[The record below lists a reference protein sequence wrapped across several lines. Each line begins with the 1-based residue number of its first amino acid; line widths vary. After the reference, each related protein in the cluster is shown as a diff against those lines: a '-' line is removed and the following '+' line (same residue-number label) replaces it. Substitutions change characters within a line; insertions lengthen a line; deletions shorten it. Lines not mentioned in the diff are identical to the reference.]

1 MFNIGDKV
9 IRSKKH
15 YDAYWQRVC
24 KNNKVRMDAEFIVK
38 KEGEETITIA
48 FGPYDNLSVYK
59 NKFELV
65 HFELENE

>member
-1 MFNIGDKV
+1 MFNIGDVV

-15 YDAYWQRVC
+15 CDEYWQRVC
-24 KNNKVRMDAEFIVK
+24 KWHKVKMDAEFIVK

-48 FGPYDNLSVYK
+48 FGPYDNLNVYK
-59 NKFELV
+59 NKFELA

>member
-1 MFNIGDKV
+1 MFNVGDVV

-15 YDAYWQRVC
+15 YDNYWQRVC
-24 KNNKVRMDAEFIVK
+24 RANKVKMDTEFIVK

-48 FGPYDNLSVYK
+48 LGPYDNLNVYK
-59 NKFELV
+59 NRFELV